1 MKHQDTHTPGPWTA
15 LFGLKGRCHDIYAA
29 NLSRVCGTFPL
40 IGKQAEAE
48 AEQKA
53 NARRIVAA
61 VNAVEGISNADL
73 EAGFIANLREAYAY
87 TLDALEAYAYTVDAL
102 EKAEAALARRL
113 RDRVTP

>member
-40 IGKQAEAE
+40 IGKQAE